1 MAVKYSDAALLAQGA
16 NPPGEVRTQDLHG
29 RVRCLTA
36 SYTFVATDDAT
47 TSIFIGTLPKGARV
61 LGGTWAMD
69 GGPATGVSYNIGGIN
84 TGSLSAMFGS
94 VTMSASGT
102 ANFANTS
109 VRGFLTPTSEINP

>member
-36 SYTFVATDDAT
+36 SYTFVATDDST

-61 LGGTWAMD
+61 LSGSWAMD
-69 GGPATGVSYNIGGIN
+69 GGPARGVAYYIGGIN
-84 TGSLSAMFGS
+84 AGAQYATVGA
-94 VTMSASGT
+94 
-102 ANFANTS
+102 
-109 VRGFLTPTSEINP
+109 LTLGA